1 MLLRFFSLVSYMPAD
16 ERAYY
21 TLAYTV
27 SSGTLTVS
35 DNTVSEVEI
44 AALHMALNPE
54 LSLVGFDVDCD
65 HVLRILPMPTGEISR
80 PYSALWISRLWRSPY
95 APVWDRLP
103 CGTMRLLYRSAYSA
117 FKPPVL
123 SRFRGM
129 NTIRTARRAAVN
141 PKPFSL

>member
-123 SRFRGM
+123 SRFRSM
-129 NTIRTARRAAVN
+129 NTIRTARRAAVK